1 MENINK
7 TPLQKLKDLARKV
20 EKGGF
25 KVENKDGNLDKDF
38 LKNKYARLIKKM
50 YFADEYDI
58 VFMKPGDT
66 NWVALSDRSISENL
80 LFLNPEI
87 QNIDF
92 EKLEPITFWE
102 DDWIDKSRAEVMKEV
117 ISKYSE
123 RMFFPGIEYM
133 TWCAENPDKVPD
145 ALKQDVNY
153 LFLGSLFSV
162 EENYYQVPVLKY
174 YADEAVFECMAG
186 APVTRGILKDAYQVV
201 AFAKK

>member
-25 KVENKDGNLDKDF
+25 KVEDKDGNLDKDF

-66 NWVALSDRSISENL
+66 NWVALSDRSISQNL

-92 EKLEPITFWE
+92 EKLEPIILWE
-102 DDWIDKSRAEVMKEV
+102 DDWIGKSRAEVIKDV
-117 ISKYSE
+117 ISKYNE
-123 RMFFPGIEYM
+123 HMFFPGIEYM
-133 TWCAENPDKVPD
+133 NWCIENPDKVPD
-145 ALKQDVNY
+145 TLKQDVSC
-153 LFLGSLFSV
+153 LFLGSLFSE
-162 EENYYQVPVLKY
+162 EENYYQVPVLTY
-174 YADEAVFECMAG
+174 CADEAVFECMPG
-186 APVTRGILKDAYQVV
+186 TPVTRGYVKTAYRIV